1 MNIWTKDNIINYTS
15 DPDELALDIIENIEL
30 GLNSFKKIA
39 KLLD

>member
-1 MNIWTKDNIINYTS
+1 MTDFENLPV
-15 DPDELALDIIENIEL
+15 PDELAFGIITNIEL